1 MHVVV
6 HSPLLDETRERVL
19 NAVTMAGPAL
29 TVETLPE
36 VHDLS
41 TRLLN
46 TEAEL
51 GLLVI
56 RVVDRSHVKQLF
68 QFREQVRQ
76 VRLAILIPDMDHD
89 MIALAHA
96 FHPRLILCGASSLH
110 ELTAVL
116 RKLIGA
122 RASGSATGSSA
133 RSAGFSSRDS
143 WQTRAAMDTPATAI
157 ASPDGDDMT
166 PGTTPGIAE

>member
-1 MHVVV
+1 MHVVI
-6 HSPLLDETRERVL
+6 HSPLFDETRERVL
-19 NAVTMAGPAL
+19 NAIAMADPAL

-36 VHDLS
+36 VQDLS

-46 TEAEL
+46 TEAEI

-56 RVVDRSHVKQLF
+56 RIVDRHHVKQLF
-68 QFREQVRQ
+68 QFREKVRQ
-76 VRLAILIPDMDHD
+76 VRLVMLIPDMEHGT
-89 MIALAHA
+89 IALAHA

-122 RASGSATGSSA
+122 RDGTSTRRSTAPMAGCVSG
-133 RSAGFSSRDS
+133 GFRQSH
-143 WQTRAAMDTPATAI
+143 AAMEAHLDGL
-157 ASPDGDDMT
+157 SPNREGMS
-166 PGTTPGIAE
+166 

>member
-6 HSPLLDETRERVL
+6 HSPLLDETRERIL

-36 VHDLS
+36 VQDLP

-46 TEAEL
+46 TEAEV

-56 RVVDRSHVKQLF
+56 RIVDRHHVKQLF

-76 VRLAILIPDMDHD
+76 VRVVMLIPAMDHD
-89 MIALAHA
+89 TIALAHS

-122 RASGSATGSSA
+122 RDGRSATGSTA
-133 RSAGFSSRDS
+133 RSAGISSRDTR
-143 WQTRAAMDTPATAI
+143 QTRAVMDTPARAL
-157 ASPDGDDMT
+157 AAPSGDEIT
-166 PGTTPGIAE
+166 PGTTPDIGE

>member
-1 MHVVV
+1 MHVVI
-6 HSPLLDETRERVL
+6 HSPLFDDTRERVL
-19 NAVTMAGPAL
+19 NAVTMADPSLA
-29 TVETLPE
+29 VETLPE
-36 VHDLS
+36 VHELS

-46 TEAEL
+46 TEAEI

-56 RVVDRSHVKQLF
+56 RIVDKHHVKELF

-76 VRLAILIPDMDHD
+76 VRLVMLIPTMDHD
-89 MIALAHA
+89 TIALAHA

-122 RASGSATGSSA
+122 RDGRSTAGATA
-133 RSAGFSSRDS
+133 RSAGFSSRDTR
-143 WQTRAAMDTPATAI
+143 QTRAVMDTPARALTAP
-157 ASPDGDDMT
+157 SGDDIT
-166 PGTTPGIAE
+166 PGTTPDIGE